1 MSAFDSAISV
11 PTIST
16 GTSLVVGSQKLANN
30 QQQATP
36 MSAMDSLKA
45 VFDDMRDTLQQIAK
59 NTFATNELLKDPGAA
74 RENRDEKIGRSET
87 DVPPPAEEKGP
98 GILASLGNTLSNLNP
113 FKDGMSPIMK
123 FLLAGAAL
131 IGLRVFGEKLNE
143 PLANLVKMFKEGTI
157 VDNIKKTVEDIKK
170 KLEPIIL
177 EMKQKFILFI
187 EGVTKVKNLIVEAF
201 QMVEDYVMQFDK
213 DGDGKLDEAETK
225 LLKEDVIKN
234 LSEAISAVLGNIVS
248 TIIAAFGIYT
258 VGSVALKAI
267 LARAGF
273 GLAATGTAGALGASV
288 FSVAAI
294 AAVVAAG
301 VFKLADNAATAFEDA
316 TTDEFG
322 NQQDFSAKEF
332 VARLLG
338 GKNTEGGWM
347 NAIMNAWDK
356 ALIGA
361 AAGAVAGTVVP
372 GLGTGI
378 GAALGFIVGG
388 VSGALLGKEGS
399 DGIAEFI
406 DQVNTGFSDLMSDIG
421 SWFSETWTG
430 IKNAVTGND
439 EVYIDKNK
447 LKLDRKLNEAE
458 AYKTAMDE
466 YQAIHGEYKVGGFMD
481 KKYKKNLNKIE
492 KLNTKIFASE
502 NPELYT
508 AQIKAKNIQEQID
521 QREDDIATL
530 KNNLDT
536 KLNPTLNPFQK
547 KEFEKTLEMLEKE
560 RDELVTDKLKI
571 ETDAGITSSMTI
583 KKDVMPNKFED
594 IDSMEGKT
602 FNFTPINN
610 NSNNTNV
617 NKQETNA
624 YTGGLT
630 TDNTH
635 FTALIMAHKKAK
647 YG

>member
-11 PTIST
+11 PALST
-16 GTSLVVGSQKLANN
+16 GTSLMVGSKQLANN

-36 MSAMDSLKA
+36 MSAMDSVKEL
-45 VFDDMRDTLQQIAK
+45 FLDMRDTLQQIAE
-59 NTFATNELLKDPGAA
+59 NTFATNELLKDPNAK

-87 DVPPPAEEKGP
+87 DVSPPAEEKGP

-157 VDNIKKTVEDIKK
+157 VDNIKKTVENIKK
-170 KLEPIIL
+170 DLEPIIL
-177 EMKQKFILFI
+177 EIKEKIGLFI
-187 EGVTKVKNLIVEAF
+187 EGVKKVKDLIVKAYE
-201 QMVEDYVMQFDK
+201 MVENYVMQFDT
-213 DGDGKLDEAETK
+213 DGDGKLDETETK

-234 LSEAISAVLGNIVS
+234 LSEAISAVLGNIVE
-248 TIIAAFGIYT
+248 TVVAAFGIYT
-258 VGSVALKAI
+258 VGSVALKFI

-273 GLAATGTAGALGASV
+273 GVASVGAGAIGATV

-406 DQVNTGFSDLMSDIG
+406 DMVNTGFSDLMSDIG

-447 LKLDRKLNEAE
+447 LKLDRKINEAE
-458 AYKTAMDE
+458 AYKQSMDE

-481 KKYKKNLNKIE
+481 KKYKKNLKKIE
-492 KLNTKIFASE
+492 ELNTKIFAAD

-521 QREDDIATL
+521 QREGDITTL
-530 KNNLDT
+530 KNMLDPE
-536 KLNPTLNPFQK
+536 LNPTLNLFQK

-571 ETDAGITSSMTI
+571 ETDAGITPSMTI
-583 KKDVMPNKFED
+583 RKDVMPNKFED
-594 IDSMEGKT
+594 IKSMEGKS
-602 FNFTPINN
+602 FLFTPINN
-610 NSNNTNV
+610 NSNNTNIQ
-617 NKQETNA
+617 KQETNA

-630 TDNTH
+630 QDNPH
-635 FTALIMAHKKAK
+635 FTALIMAHNKAK
-647 YG
+647 TT